1 MPTISLHIKS
11 PLEAPDLRSQLVRLV
26 LRGEGWVL
34 EEKTQPPAG
43 YSMRF
48 EMPMAAIADF
58 YMGLQESGLMLTPMA
73 HRRLTEMCLCEK
85 HLDPCDDS
93 RMISVHLHAATLAP
107 NYPQAGHFT
116 VQSSA

>member
-1 MPTISLHIKS
+1 MPTICLHIQS
-11 PLEAPDLRSQLVRLV
+11 PQDAPDLRSQLVRLV

-34 EEKTQPPAG
+34 EEKTLPPAG

-58 YMGLQESGLMLTPMA
+58 YMGLQEYGVLLTPMS
-73 HRRLTEMCLCEK
+73 HRRLTEMCLCDK
-85 HLDPCDDS
+85 HLESGDEA

-116 VQSSA
+116 VQASA